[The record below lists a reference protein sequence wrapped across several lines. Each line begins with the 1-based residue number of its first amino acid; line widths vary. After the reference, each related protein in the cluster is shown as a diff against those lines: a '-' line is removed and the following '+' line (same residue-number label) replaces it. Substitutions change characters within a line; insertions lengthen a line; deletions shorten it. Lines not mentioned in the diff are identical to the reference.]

1 MHDRLL
7 DVLACPNDR
16 ATPLQ
21 IALVVGRDHIVDQGE
36 LHCPRCDSRFPIS
49 HGIPRFLL
57 LPADEISDIKQREI
71 DARDRVSQRRTTWDI
86 PTERRPEL
94 DALRAAIGDCRGRRV
109 LDAGCGVG
117 LMTHAVSHAD
127 HVVGM
132 DFSFQGLMKFY
143 FPYRTPLDLV
153 QGDVC
158 QLPFVN
164 ATFDLILTSQ
174 VLEHVRSESSRRAFL
189 DELARTLAPGGR
201 LVLTVYNWDAARQ
214 QTGIAKEGFHP
225 NGIFYHCY
233 DASELQEALA
243 PSFRV
248 EAIWG
253 LLVALPRTYRLLTA
267 LGGAN
272 VYWDRLFRRWP
283 LARRHARLLL
293 AIGRRR

>member
-1 MHDRLL
+1 
-7 DVLACPNDR
+7 
-16 ATPLQ
+16 
-21 IALVVGRDHIVDQGE
+21 
-36 LHCPRCDSRFPIS
+36 
-49 HGIPRFLL
+49 
-57 LPADEISDIKQREI
+57 
-71 DARDRVSQRRTTWDI
+71 
-86 PTERRPEL
+86 
-94 DALRAAIGDCRGRRV
+94 
-109 LDAGCGVG
+109 
-117 LMTHAVSHAD
+117 
-127 HVVGM
+127 M

-164 ATFDLILTSQ
+164 AGFDLILTSQ
-174 VLEHVRSESSRRAFL
+174 VLEHVPSESSRRAFL
-189 DELARTLAPGGR
+189 DELARTLSPGGR

-214 QTGIAKEGFHP
+214 QNGVPKEGFHP

-253 LLVALPRTYRLLTA
+253 LLVALPRTYRLLAA

-272 VYWDRLFRRWP
+272 VYWDRLFRRRP